1 MQTVLIT
8 GGSRGIGSAAV
19 RLFAKRGWNVA
30 FTYHTGASEA
40 ELLLRELREFSC
52 LSLSCDVSNA
62 AEVKSAITEAQK
74 QFGSIDVLVNN
85 AGIAQQK
92 LFTDLTEDDWD
103 RMFDINVKGM
113 FHCCQAVLPAMIR
126 AQSGRIVNLSSVWGE
141 TGGSCEVHYSAS
153 KAAVIGL
160 TKALA
165 KELGPSNICVNCVS
179 PGVIATRMNAM
190 HGENTLKELADETP
204 LCRIGTPEEVAEAI
218 YYLSSP
224 ASGFITGQ
232 VLGVNGGFF
241 I

>member
-1 MQTVLIT
+1 MPRC
-8 GGSRGIGSAAV
+8 S
-19 RLFAKRGWNVA
+19 
-30 FTYHTGASEA
+30 
-40 ELLLRELREFSC
+40 LR
-52 LSLSCDVSNA
+52 LSLIHIFSNA

-218 YYLSSP
+218 YYISSP

-232 VLGVNGGFF
+232 VLGVNGAVSYTHLDVYKRQASDLHRSHT
-241 I
+241 